1 MVKIDFVPNDYIQQR
16 RSSRANFMYL
26 ILFVAFM
33 GVIGV
38 TFSIIKIRQKAAQS
52 ALVVANAK
60 MAEAQ
65 EQITQLE
72 ELQIKGKTM
81 MRTMAMTAELLEPV
95 PRSVILACLTN
106 NMPGG
111 VSLLELKLTV
121 KEAKPSASK
130 SASASQYQ
138 AASAAAGAGGT
149 AVSKEKILETHIEI
163 KGIAPSDIEVA
174 NYIAQLGDSILLT
187 NVALVESKEH
197 KIDKTK
203 FREFKLTAVLK
214 KDVRLTKE
222 DIESIRAKSSKM
234 I

>member
-33 GVIGV
+33 VVVGV
-38 TFSIIKIRQKAAQS
+38 TFSIIKIRQRAVES
-52 ALVVANAK
+52 ALVAVNAK

-95 PRSVILACLTN
+95 PKSVILACLTN
-106 NMPGG
+106 NLPSG

-138 AASAAAGAGGT
+138 AASAAGGT

>member
-33 GVIGV
+33 GVVGV
-38 TFSIIKIRQKAAQS
+38 TFSIIKIRQRAAQS
-52 ALVVANAK
+52 ALVAVNAK

-95 PRSVILACLTN
+95 PKSVILACLTN
-106 NMPGG
+106 NLPVG

-121 KEAKPSASK
+121 KEAKPSAFK

-138 AASAAAGAGGT
+138 AASAAAGT

-174 NYIAQLGDSILLT
+174 NYIAQLGDAILLT

-222 DIESIRAKSSKM
+222 DIESIRAKSNKM